1 MTTMRKRSIG
11 WWVAW
16 GAGAAVAGLLVVA
29 AILAGRQDVTM
40 FGPGTPEATAQTYLQ
55 AIKDRRW
62 TAAFDTFTDKLAE
75 RCGST
80 PVTDL
85 YYPDIARVALLE
97 SDINGDRATVQVAI
111 TEAIE
116 GGLLNLNENTM
127 NQTIVLTRSS
137 AGWRIS
143 EAPWPLYY
151 CDGKSPQ

>member
-1 MTTMRKRSIG
+1 MITTRKRSTG
-11 WWVAW
+11 WWLAW

-29 AILAGRQDVTM
+29 AILAGRQDVTT
-40 FGPGTPEATAQTYLQ
+40 FGADTPEATTQTYLQ
-55 AIKDRRW
+55 AMKDRRF
-62 TAAFDTFTDKLAE
+62 TSALDTFIDKLAE

-80 PVTDL
+80 LGTDL

-111 TEAIE
+111 TEAFE

-127 NQTIVLTRSS
+127 NETIVLTRAST
-137 AGWRIS
+137 GWRIS